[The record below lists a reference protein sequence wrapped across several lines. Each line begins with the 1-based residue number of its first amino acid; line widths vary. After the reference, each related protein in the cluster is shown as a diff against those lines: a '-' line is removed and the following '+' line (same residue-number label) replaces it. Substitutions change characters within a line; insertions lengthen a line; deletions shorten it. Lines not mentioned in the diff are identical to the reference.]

1 MHTKSTLPT
10 STCLLNGR
18 SVLANPKAVTDFA
31 RDDFDLELFALF
43 AVCVSNKNADQQSA
57 KLAQFLLME
66 PTAESPL
73 DAVQLMMKKG
83 TLRENLVAAKLGQY
97 DKRLVPAFKTLT
109 EINLRTVA
117 WEDLMYTAGSKNGKR
132 AAKGVQGIGQ
142 KTAKFF
148 VLHSRAQQRI
158 CALDAMI
165 LLYAAEQGYPDCPL
179 VTPGDETLYKKI
191 EAFVLDCFDRQAEA
205 EGLTKAERY
214 AVLDLRTWEYYRELS
229 VNERKAKRAT
239 VKGK

>member
-1 MHTKSTLPT
+1 MHTKTTLPT
-10 STCLLNGR
+10 STHLLNGR
-18 SVLANPKAVTDFA
+18 SVLANPLTVTYFR

-43 AVCVSNKNADQQSA
+43 AVCVSNKNADQQSV
-57 KLAQFLLME
+57 KLAQFLCLE

-73 DAVQLMMKKG
+73 DAVLLMMKKG
-83 TLRENLVAAKLGQY
+83 TLRENLVACKLGQY

-117 WEDLMYTAGSKNGKR
+117 WQDLMYTAATKKK
-132 AAKGVQGIGQ
+132 AATGVQGIGQ

-148 VLHSRAQQRI
+148 VLHSRESQRI

-165 LLYAAEQGYPDCPL
+165 LLYAAEQGYPECPL
-179 VTPGDETLYKKI
+179 VTPGDATLYSKI
-191 EAFVLDCFDRQAEA
+191 ENFVLDCFDAQAEA
-205 EGLTKAERY
+205 EELTQEERY
-214 AVLDLRTWEYYRELS
+214 AVLDLRTWKYYRELS
-229 VNERKAKRAT
+229 VNERKSKRAT